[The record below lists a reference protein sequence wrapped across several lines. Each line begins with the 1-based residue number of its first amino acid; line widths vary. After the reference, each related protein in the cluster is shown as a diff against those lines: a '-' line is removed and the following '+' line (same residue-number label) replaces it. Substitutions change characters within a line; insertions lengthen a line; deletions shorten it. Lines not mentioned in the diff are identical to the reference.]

1 MAFNSIGFFVLLA
14 IAVPAYYLVRKK
26 YQWIILLIASLVFYA
41 FAGLASAG
49 FILVTALSTF
59 FAGKMLAKYTKEQKK
74 VRRRIVL
81 LVLLVNFGMLIVV
94 KYANFIGG
102 SVNAITSLLSGGH
115 IVPVMNI
122 LLPLGISFY
131 IFQSI
136 SYVIDI
142 YRGKCSPERNFAK
155 YLLFVSLFPQL
166 VQGPISK
173 FNELSAELITERS
186 FDYEHI
192 KRGIQLMLFGFLK
205 KLIIADRFAIL
216 VDHVFKSYSNYGG
229 AVIFFTVFIY
239 SVQLYCDFSG
249 GIDVARGC
257 AGLFGIELTENFRQ
271 PFFAISID
279 DYWRRWHI
287 SLSRWMKDYL
297 FYPLSLSKAFTR
309 LGRKTRRWFKGYVG
323 KVLPTCIA
331 TFVVFLAVGAWQGG
345 SWKFIAYGIWNGA
358 LISLGIL
365 FKPLTTAIRKKT
377 GATDGSVL
385 MTAFGIARTI
395 LLITIGR
402 YFSRAAGFRAALDM
416 LRHTVRVIAPAELFN
431 GTILTLGLNIYDW
444 ILVLCALA
452 VVFVV
457 GLIRERGK
465 SAGQELDKKPVI
477 VQFAVVFSIVCVLI
491 IWGIFSQGYIASE
504 FIYRQV

>member
-1 MAFNSIGFFVLLA
+1 MAFNSVAFFILLG

-26 YQWIILLIASLVFYA
+26 YQWIILLFASVAFYA
-41 FAGLASAG
+41 FAGLSSAG

-59 FAGKMLAKYTKEQKK
+59 FAGKLLAKLPKEQKK
-74 VRRRIVL
+74 IRRRIVL
-81 LVLLVNFGMLIVV
+81 LVLLVNFGMLLVV

-102 SVNAITSLLSGGH
+102 SVNVVTSLFSGRQV
-115 IVPVMNI
+115 IPVMNI

-142 YRGKCSPERNFAK
+142 YRGKCQPERNFAK
-155 YLLFVSLFPQL
+155 YLLFVSFFPQV
-166 VQGPISK
+166 VQGPINK
-173 FNELSAELITERS
+173 FDELSSELFAERS
-186 FDYEHI
+186 LDYENVKH
-192 KRGIQLMLFGFLK
+192 GIQLMLFGFLK
-205 KLIIADRFAIL
+205 KLIIADRLAIM
-216 VDHVFKSYSNYGG
+216 VDHVFKSYNAYGG
-229 AVIFFTVFIY
+229 AIVFFTVFVY

-257 AGLFGIELTENFRQ
+257 AGLFGINLTENFRQ
-271 PFFAISID
+271 PFFAVSID

-309 LGRKTRRWFKGYVG
+309 LGRKTRKWFKGYVG
-323 KVLPTCIA
+323 KVLPTCLA

-345 SWKFIAYGIWNGA
+345 SWKYIAYGIWNGA

-365 FKPLTTAIRKKT
+365 FKPLTTAIRKKS
-377 GATDGSVL
+377 GVKDNSVA
-385 MTAFGIARTI
+385 MTVFGIARTI
-395 LLITIGR
+395 LLITVGR
-402 YFSRAAGFRAALDM
+402 YFSRAIGFRAALDM
-416 LRHTVRVIAPAELFN
+416 LRHTVDVVAPGELFN
-431 GTILTLGLNIYDW
+431 GTILTLGLNVYEW
-444 ILVLCALA
+444 ALVLCALGA
-452 VVFVV
+452 VFLV

-465 SAGQELDKKPVI
+465 SVGQVLDKKPAA
-477 VQFAVVFSIVCVLI
+477 VQFAVVFSVVCVLI
-491 IWGIFSQGYIASE
+491 IWCIFSQGYIASE